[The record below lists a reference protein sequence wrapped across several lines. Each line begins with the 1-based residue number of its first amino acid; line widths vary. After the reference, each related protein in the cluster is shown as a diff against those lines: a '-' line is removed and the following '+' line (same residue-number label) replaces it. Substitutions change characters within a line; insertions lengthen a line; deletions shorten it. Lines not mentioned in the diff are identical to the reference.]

1 MSDAEMSLSESRD
14 CSAVAVETSIPMK
27 ITAIETFVCH
37 ARMRNWV
44 FVKVLTDQPGLW
56 GWGEATL
63 EWHTRSVVAAIEDLT
78 SLLVG
83 EDPTRIEY
91 LWQMMY
97 RQHFW
102 HGHGITRATAIA
114 GIDLALW
121 DILGKVTGQ
130 PCSKLWGGPV
140 RDSVRTYCHLGG
152 GKMEDFYETAADD
165 AKRFADLARQAV
177 AAGFTAFKSMAVPPT
192 LPIEGLKPIRT
203 AEAAVAAMREA
214 VGESIDIMV
223 DCHARPS
230 PAMGLQFAK
239 ALEPYGLYFFEEPCW
254 PESVDGLAAIAR
266 AVTTPIATGERV
278 TNLAAFRD
286 LFAARAC
293 AVCQVDITHC
303 GGLSEARRV
312 AALAEAYRIALA
324 PHNPQGPV
332 STAASLEFGFSQP
345 SYIICETVHEDVP
358 WRKDV
363 VSEGFTVEREGRI
376 VRPNQKPGL
385 GIEINEA
392 EVKKHPFE
400 QELPQRVF
408 YTDGSVGDW

>member
-1 MSDAEMSLSESRD
+1 MKIVR
-14 CSAVAVETSIPMK
+14 VETH
-27 ITAIETFVCH
+27 VCH

-44 FVKVLTDQPGLW
+44 FVKVVTDQDGLF

-63 EWHTRSVVAAIEDLT
+63 EWHTRSVVGAVEDLAQ
-78 SLLVG
+78 LVVG
-83 EDPTRIEY
+83 EDPTRIEH

-102 HGHGITRATAIA
+102 HGHGIVRATAIA
-114 GIDLALW
+114 GIDIALW
-121 DILGKVTGQ
+121 DVLGKVCGV

-140 RDSVRTYCHLGG
+140 RDHVRTYCHLGG
-152 GKMEDFYETAADD
+152 GRMEDIYETAVED

-177 AAGFTAFKSMAVPPT
+177 ADGFTAYKCMAVPPT
-192 LPIEGLKPIRT
+192 LPLEGQKPIRA
-203 AEAAVAAMREA
+203 AELCVAAMREA
-214 VGESIDIMV
+214 VGDAIDIMV

-239 ALEPYGLYFFEEPCW
+239 ALEPYGLYFLEEPCW
-254 PESVDGLAAIAR
+254 PESLDGLAMINR

-286 LFAARAC
+286 LFNARAC
-293 AVCQVDITHC
+293 EVCQVDITHC

-312 AALAEAYRIALA
+312 AALAEAHRIALA

-345 SYIICETVHEDVP
+345 SYAICETVHADVP
-358 WRKDV
+358 WRADV
-363 VSEGFTVEREGRI
+363 VQEGFTVEPKGRI
-376 VRPNQKPGL
+376 VRPNMKPGL
-385 GIEINEA
+385 GITINEA
-392 EVKKHPFE
+392 EVRKHPFQ

-408 YTDGSVGDW
+408 YPDGSVGDW